1 MRAPFGC
8 CGQRLRPLLAGCLP
22 LLFALGAVA
31 AQAPLRLELYVAEDR
46 TFALYKPIGWP
57 VQVQQHANGRTVMAV
72 APRGHAFV
80 QLTLLTTTDRSN
92 DSVRLAAETL
102 KNVGAQIPGLRIAW
116 VRSTPD
122 RRRTVAAIEYEK
134 PDRTPIRGRQYF
146 LVGFPEAR
154 VFGYEAEASRFAALQ
169 PELVSVLANFTLLDP
184 AQFTVPPREAPREI
198 ALQPRRL
205 QDGSASLQLPAG
217 WQMLGAKGSVLA
229 RSGDGDTGFAFSTAG
244 FWGPS
249 NIPYFDSSRLQG
261 VIQAPYMPPVD
272 ALTTLMGR
280 LGSRDFRILQRARDP
295 ARAAAVSAGVNR
307 RSDVETA
314 LLTYTNER
322 GVRCKGYFEVIG
334 FSPMPSGQ
342 WGILYLGVWS
352 PEAQFEANLPTL
364 ARVAA
369 SFRVDERWAA
379 DYIARGIENL
389 KRQMAKTSQMM
400 ADTARS
406 VRESLQAAFQERAR
420 SGDYIDYKRTMTI
433 RGEQEWVSQVEG
445 GALYKSDRWGLS
457 REGERIAEGQP
468 YNYYNFEGQ
477 NPRYN
482 EQMTPVDA
490 SREVFERVFAVPR

>member
-1 MRAPFGC
+1 
-8 CGQRLRPLLAGCLP
+8 
-22 LLFALGAVA
+22 
-31 AQAPLRLELYVAEDR
+31 
-46 TFALYKPIGWP
+46 
-57 VQVQQHANGRTVMAV
+57 
-72 APRGHAFV
+72 
-80 QLTLLTTTDRSN
+80 
-92 DSVRLAAETL
+92 
-102 KNVGAQIPGLRIAW
+102 
-116 VRSTPD
+116 
-122 RRRTVAAIEYEK
+122 
-134 PDRTPIRGRQYF
+134 
-146 LVGFPEAR
+146 
-154 VFGYEAEASRFAALQ
+154 
-169 PELVSVLANFTLLDP
+169 
-184 AQFTVPPREAPREI
+184 
-198 ALQPRRL
+198 
-205 QDGSASLQLPAG
+205 
-217 WQMLGAKGSVLA
+217 
-229 RSGDGDTGFAFSTAG
+229 
-244 FWGPS
+244 
-249 NIPYFDSSRLQG
+249 
-261 VIQAPYMPPVD
+261 MPPVD

-280 LGSRDFRILQRARDP
+280 LGSRDFRILRRARDP
-295 ARAAAVSAGVNR
+295 AGAAAVSAGVNR

-406 VRESLQAAFQERAR
+406 VRGSLQAAFQERAR

-445 GALYKSDRWGLS
+445 GALYKSDRWGPS